1 VSRPPARHQKP
12 RSKAARTDPPA
23 GPDRQDRTTRQD
35 RAARQDRQDRAAQ
48 QDRPARPDRSASSGW
63 FPAPTASATLTAS
76 GALAL
81 SAAPTVLTQPARP
94 AGPASHRKQSAQ
106 RKRSSALR
114 DKRIVAAVA
123 GSTLLVSAAAA
134 SPTVLH
140 WSETAL
146 HPAAANQAPALND
159 LRANSQAGQDATG
172 GLINTAGNASNQWAQ
187 IPTAQV
193 TAARLAA
200 AQRAAARRAAAARA
214 AAAQRRA
221 EQAQQAQAAATAAAY
236 ANPLRNVSG
245 LVPERVDQGV
255 DFSGS
260 GPVYAIG
267 NGVVTEA
274 LGSGSGWPGGGWIT
288 YRLTS
293 GPAQGL
299 VVYVAEDVT
308 PDVQV
313 GQTVTSSTVLANMFN
328 GSDGIETGWAEGDG
342 SSEEPESQ
350 APEAGSIGAGGPFP
364 TIVGLNFDELLQALG
379 APAAPNAG
387 ETGSGAL
394 PQGYPANWSAA
405 VKP

>member
-1 VSRPPARHQKP
+1 MAL
-12 RSKAARTDPPA
+12 PA
-23 GPDRQDRTTRQD
+23 G
-35 RAARQDRQDRAAQ
+35 
-48 QDRPARPDRSASSGW
+48 
-63 FPAPTASATLTAS
+63 
-76 GALAL
+76 LAG
-81 SAAPTVLTQPARP
+81 PARP
-94 AGPASHRKQSAQ
+94 AGHRKPSA
-106 RKRSSALR
+106 RRRPSPITSALH

-123 GSTLLVSAAAA
+123 GSALLVSGAAAA
-134 SPTVLH
+134 PAALR
-140 WSETAL
+140 WSEAKL
-146 HPAAANQAPALND
+146 HPAATGQAPGLND
-159 LRANSQAGQDATG
+159 LQANPQAHLSAGGDPVAAAANAT
-172 GLINTAGNASNQWAQ
+172 NQWAQ
-187 IPTAQV
+187 IPTAKI

-200 AQRAAARRAAAARA
+200 AHRAAARRAAAARA
-214 AAAQRRA
+214 AAQQRQAQ
-221 EQAQQAQAAATAAAY
+221 QAQQAQAAAAAAAY

-255 DFSGS
+255 DFAGS

-274 LGSGSGWPGGGWIT
+274 EGCCSGWPGGGWIT

-299 VVYVAEDVT
+299 VVYLAEDVT

-313 GQTVTSSTVLANMFN
+313 GQTVTSATVIGNMYN
-328 GSDGIETGWAEGDG
+328 GNDGIETGWAMGDG

-350 APEAGSIGAGGPFP
+350 APEAGGVGAGGPFP

-387 ETGSGAL
+387 QAGSGDL

>member
-12 RSKAARTDPPA
+12 RSKAARAEPSA
-23 GPDRQDRTTRQD
+23 GP
-35 RAARQDRQDRAAQ
+35 DRQDRAAQ
-48 QDRPARPDRSASSGW
+48 QDRQDRSASSGW

-81 SAAPTVLTQPARP
+81 SAAPAVLTRPARPARP
-94 AGPASHRKQSAQ
+94 AGPASHRKPSAP

-134 SPTVLH
+134 SPTVIR
-140 WSETAL
+140 WSEAAL

-200 AQRAAARRAAAARA
+200 VQRAAARRAAAARA
-214 AAAQRRA
+214 AAEQRQA
-221 EQAQQAQAAATAAAY
+221 EQAQAAATAAAY

-267 NGVVTEA
+267 DGVVTEA
-274 LGSGSGWPGGGWIT
+274 EGSGSGWPGGGWIT

-308 PDVQV
+308 PEVQV

-350 APEAGSIGAGGPFP
+350 APEAGGIGADGPFP

-379 APAAPNAG
+379 VPAAPNAG
-387 ETGSGAL
+387 EAGSGAL